1 MLSISSNLFSSAV
14 ILRSSEASEEEDDAP
29 AGDAIQGFDGGNEE
43 GGGVTL
49 RRLSTTA
56 ASFVHSTAEPT
67 FSPALAISAM
77 NLLSERSERSY
88 KKLATSGWLGLGVK
102 LTCHKRAE
110 LQKASYIGVVGVRHQ
125 TDMPLSS
132 FSFSWSFF
140 FMFVV
145 EAAAIDLR
153 SASMPVAKYEWTLC
167 SNFFLISSFLSLA
180 VVRKRRRFS
189 SAALSM
195 TGTFA
200 GAAFARGVMGGAI
213 DLVF

>member
-29 AGDAIQGFDGGNEE
+29 AGDAIQGFDGGDEE
-43 GGGVTL
+43 GGGTA
-49 RRLSTTA
+49 A